1 MKTEIETAHVPFL
14 KEVYRH
20 IEGLDMEQTELLSKA
35 MDEHVYCIDMTK
47 KEAYFV
53 PFGSPDHHHAVWMK
67 FPMYSI
73 SGIIHRFAH

>member
-1 MKTEIETAHVPFL
+1 MKTEIETAHDPFL

-20 IEGLDMEQTELLSKA
+20 IEGLNMEQTELLSKA

-53 PFGSPDHHHAVWMK
+53 SSGSPDHHHAAWMN